1 MCRLLSNEERC
12 KYQNSQLMDV
22 VCQLRFP
29 TILSITAS
37 EPAQFQEAIRMEY
50 PRYAAQ
56 KERPAPKVTGLG
68 TDHPTLEQQPPV
80 TNFCF
85 VSDNGK
91 WRVNLTNRFIAL
103 STQDYRD
110 WEDFAA
116 RLDRILAAFISCYQ
130 PFYFERIGLRYI
142 NAFSRENLGLA
153 DVPWSELIEPPYLGV
168 LAEGDV
174 PEQAVAKSAMDVE
187 MALPHGCRLKLHAGP
202 GMLRRNGQAEKQTRF
217 IFDMDLS
224 MTGQMTGVQI
234 AGALSTLHSNSTSVF
249 RGAISPR
256 LHEAM
261 EPQE

>member
-1 MCRLLSNEERC
+1 MLLSNEDRC

-37 EPAQFQEAIRMEY
+37 EPAKFQDAIRMEY

-56 KERPAPKVTGLG
+56 QERPAPKVSGIG
-68 TDHPTLEQQPPV
+68 TDHPTLEPQPPI
-80 TNFCF
+80 TNYCF
-85 VSDNGK
+85 VSANGK

-103 STQDYRD
+103 STQEYCG

-116 RLDRILAAFISCYQ
+116 RLDRLLAAFIPCYQ

-142 NAFSRENLGLA
+142 NAFSRKNLGLEGT
-153 DVPWSELIEPPYLGV
+153 PWNELFEPAYLGI
-168 LAEGDV
+168 LGEEDV
-174 PEQAVAKSAMDVE
+174 PEQAVTKSAMDVE

-202 GMLRRNGQAEKQTRF
+202 GVVRRNGQAEKETRF

-224 MTGQMTGVQI
+224 MTGELTGVQI
-234 AGALSTLHSNSTSVF
+234 AGALSTLHDNGTSVF
-249 RGAISPR
+249 RGAITQR
-256 LHEAM
+256 MHDAL
-261 EPQE
+261 EPIG

>member
-85 VSDNGK
+85 VSDK
-91 WRVNLTNRFIAL
+91 DVYKRQLRHRPV
-103 STQDYRD
+103 
-110 WEDFAA
+110 A
-116 RLDRILAAFISCYQ
+116 RRT
-130 PFYFERIGLRYI
+130 R
-142 NAFSRENLGLA
+142 
-153 DVPWSELIEPPYLGV
+153 WHW
-168 LAEGDV
+168 
-174 PEQAVAKSAMDVE
+174 
-187 MALPHGCRLKLHAGP
+187 ALP
-202 GMLRRNGQAEKQTRF
+202 
-217 IFDMDLS
+217 S
-224 MTGQMTGVQI
+224 
-234 AGALSTLHSNSTSVF
+234 
-249 RGAISPR
+249 
-256 LHEAM
+256 
-261 EPQE
+261 

>member
-22 VCQLRFP
+22 VCRCAFRQ
-29 TILSITAS
+29 ILSITARTQ
-37 EPAQFQEAIRMEY
+37 PFQEAIRMEY

-110 WEDFAA
+110 WEDFAPGWIA
-116 RLDRILAAFISCYQ
+116 FLLPSFRAISHSILSGSACAIQRLFPGKSGDCRCAM
-130 PFYFERIGLRYI
+130 ERTHRTAL
-142 NAFSRENLGLA
+142 SRRSGRGRCA
-153 DVPWSELIEPPYLGV
+153 G
-168 LAEGDV
+168 AG
-174 PEQAVAKSAMDVE
+174 
-187 MALPHGCRLKLHAGP
+187 GCQE
-202 GMLRRNGQAEKQTRF
+202 RNGCGDGSSPWMPSEVACRSRYAAAQRPRQKSRP
-217 IFDMDLS
+217 
-224 MTGQMTGVQI
+224 
-234 AGALSTLHSNSTSVF
+234 ALFLTWTC
-249 RGAISPR
+249 P
-256 LHEAM
+256 
-261 EPQE
+261 